1 MENTKTDI
9 LLISISKELVD
20 FVAGVLENEG
30 YCVHKASSMR
40 DALTA
45 IDLSPVG
52 LILCG
57 IELEDI
63 SGEQFLSY
71 LKKDP
76 KRESIPFIFLLSTES
91 QKELSPKRA
100 IEIGAENFIFFPTEG
115 PVVVSCI
122 KDFLKPPLKA
132 QPADSSSINKDSKDS
147 QANITRSGLTESG
160 QVQNNERRTEKRERF
175 DVPIPVEISRDC
187 KTWINGF
194 ILNRSKSSAM
204 IETSLRRRYGEDIFI
219 REPKDETG
227 TTVAGSVV
235 HVLLGDESKQ
245 IGFGVVFRKNNGV
258 PWQSF
263 SEHMMDKTRRQAIL
277 PIRRDFFPIAA
288 EVSRDGVFWIDAQI
302 TGCDVMSAS
311 LKTSILAKPKD
322 IMIVKF
328 ERHGI
333 KNIVN
338 GKIKKVELDQKELLA
353 IIELDFAE
361 DEGWLKLYT
370 HFAVIAGPE
379 LSDKEKKDKIQQKP
393 QYKVIKAESAEDLN
407 IKKNDAVALI
417 QKSAPRKPESK
428 NKRFYLS
435 LIGRK
440 MDNYEVV
447 SFISAGGMGGV
458 FKGWDTA
465 LERDVALKVISWEL
479 SSQEEFVKMFLKEAR
494 FVSKLNH
501 PNIAQIYYIGNA
513 NGIMYYAMEFIHGQT
528 LADLLKSNTHFK
540 VPQIINYLKTLCSAL
555 EFVWKNDIIHR
566 DIKPANI
573 MVTNSDELKLVDFG
587 VAKLDKKSDVQEEN
601 KIVGS
606 PLYLSPE
613 AIRNQ
618 GVDNRSDIYSLGA
631 TFYHLLAGTPPFYDD
646 SCSNILI
653 KQLNEP
659 VPSLKKKAPELP
671 DILCDTIEK
680 MMAKRCEERFQNY
693 QEIIDCLNNC
703 SFS

>member
-1 MENTKTDI
+1 MQNTQTDI
-9 LLISISKELVD
+9 LLISISRELVD
-20 FVAGVLENEG
+20 FVIGVLDNQG
-30 YCVHKASSMR
+30 YCVHTVSSVR
-40 DALTA
+40 DALSTM
-45 IDLSPVG
+45 DLHPVG
-52 LILCG
+52 LILSG
-57 IELEDI
+57 IELEDS
-63 SGEQFLSY
+63 SGQQFISY

-76 KRESIPFIFLLSTES
+76 KRESIPFIFLLSAEN
-91 QKELSPKRA
+91 QKEMTPKRI
-100 IEIGAENFIFFPTEG
+100 IELGADNIIIYPAGG
-115 PVVVSCI
+115 PALVSCI
-122 KDFLKPPLKA
+122 KNYLKPVPKTT
-132 QPADSSSINKDSKDS
+132 PADSSPISKDSKES
-147 QANITRSGLTESG
+147 QVNTIRPDLTESEKK
-160 QVQNNERRTEKRERF
+160 QNIDRRAEKRERF
-175 DVPIPVEISRDC
+175 DVPIPLEISRDG
-187 KTWINGF
+187 KTWIRSF
-194 ILNRSKSSAM
+194 MLNRARSSAM
-204 IETSLRRRYGEDIFI
+204 IETSLGRNYGDDIFI
-219 REPKDETG
+219 REPEDETG
-227 TTVAGSVV
+227 DIVSGSVV

-245 IGFGVVFRKNNGV
+245 IGFGVVFRKNNGIH
-258 PWQSF
+258 WHNF
-263 SEHMMDKTRRQAIL
+263 SDRIVSKSRQQAIA
-277 PIRRDFFPIAA
+277 PIRRDFFPIEAQ
-288 EVSRDGVFWIDAQI
+288 VSRDGVFWIDAQI
-302 TGCDVMSAS
+302 TGCDVMSAC

-322 IMIVKF
+322 KMILKF

-333 KNIVN
+333 KNIVE
-338 GKIKKVELDQKELLA
+338 GSIKKVELEQSELLA

-361 DEGWLKLYT
+361 DKSWSKLYA

-379 LSDKEKKDKIQQKP
+379 LSGNEKKNNILQKP
-393 QYKVIKAESAEDLN
+393 QPKAIKPDSDENLN
-407 IKKNDAVALI
+407 KINNDNSVSI
-417 QKSAPRKPESK
+417 QKGAPRKPESQ
-428 NKRFYLS
+428 NKRFYQS

-494 FVSKLNH
+494 FVSRLNH

-528 LADLLKSNTHFK
+528 LADLLKNNFNFK
-540 VPQIINYLKTLCSAL
+540 TPQIINYLKTLCSAL
-555 EFVWKNDIIHR
+555 DFVWKNGIVHR

-573 MVTNSDELKLVDFG
+573 MVTSSDELKLVDFG
-587 VAKLDKKSDVQEEN
+587 VAKLDKKHDMQKES

-613 AIRNQ
+613 AIRNK

-631 TFYHLLAGTPPFYDD
+631 SFYHLLAGNPPFYDD
-646 SCSNILI
+646 SCSNILF

-703 SFS
+703 SFN